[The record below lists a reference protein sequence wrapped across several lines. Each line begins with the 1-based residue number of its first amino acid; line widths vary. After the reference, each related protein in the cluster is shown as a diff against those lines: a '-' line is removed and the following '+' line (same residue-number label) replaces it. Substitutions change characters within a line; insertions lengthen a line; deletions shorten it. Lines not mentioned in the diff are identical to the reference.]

1 MPRRFALP
9 TLLALP
15 LMAGAQPHPQSP
27 DEGCVLVEYFARDP
41 IRSVSGA
48 DGPAR
53 AGALNGRYVV
63 RFENGGSLALRSAGE
78 LSLQWRR
85 DGRPEV
91 QGRLATDD
99 YLARVVDR
107 EGSARETEAA
117 KALAVAARS
126 YLRQHARPVAGCRQV
141 TDSST
146 AQRVSPNPATAE
158 ALAIVRSTGA
168 MVVEGARMRH
178 GGLAW
183 RQAVAQSRQGKRFD
197 EVLAAA
203 FPGGRLVKA
212 GGGDA
217 ACQRLVRNE
226 TWLAQAVPRWQ
237 RLLATQAGYEAPATP
252 PMVCALAQGTPY
264 SEQSRN
270 RIFMRPLATREDR
283 ITLAHEYLHLGLRLH
298 PHGQD
303 EAYVERLARRL
314 VDIKLEAP

>member
-1 MPRRFALP
+1 MPRRFIAP
-9 TLLALP
+9 ALLALP
-15 LMAGAQPHPQSP
+15 LIAAAQ
-27 DEGCVLVEYFARDP
+27 DEGCVMVEYFARDP
-41 IRSVSGA
+41 IRSLAGI

-53 AGALNGRYVV
+53 PGALNGRYVV

-78 LSLQWRR
+78 LSLRWRR

-91 QGRLATDD
+91 QGRHGTDD

-117 KALAVAARS
+117 RALAVAARS
-126 YLRQHARPVAGCRQV
+126 YLRKHGRRVAGCRQV
-141 TDSST
+141 ADSSA
-146 AQRVSPNPATAE
+146 AQRVSPNPPTAE

-168 MVVEGARMRH
+168 MVVEGVRMRH

-183 RQAVAQSRQGKRFD
+183 PKAVAQSRRGERFD

-203 FPGGRLVKA
+203 FPGARLVKA
-212 GGGDA
+212 GDDDA
-217 ACQRLVRNE
+217 VCRRLGRNE
-226 TWLAQAVPRWQ
+226 AWLAQAMPRWQ
-237 RLLATQAGYEAPATP
+237 RILVTQPGYEAPAKP
-252 PMVCALAQGTPY
+252 PVVCALAQGAPY

-283 ITLAHEYLHLGLRLH
+283 ITLAHEYLHIGLRLH
-298 PHGQD
+298 PRGQD

>member
-1 MPRRFALP
+1 MLRRFIVSA
-9 TLLALP
+9 LLALP
-15 LMAGAQPHPQSP
+15 MTVGAQPAAQ
-27 DEGCVLVEYFARDP
+27 DEGCVVVEYFARDP
-41 IRSVSGA
+41 IRSVAGV

-63 RFENGGSLALRSAGE
+63 QFENGGSLALRSAGE

-91 QGRLATDD
+91 RGRLGTDD

-126 YLRQHARPVAGCRQV
+126 YLLQNARLIAGCRQV
-141 TDSST
+141 ADSSA
-146 AQRVSPNPATAE
+146 AQRVSPNAPTAE
-158 ALAIVRSTGA
+158 ALAIVRSTDA
-168 MVVEGARMRH
+168 MVIEGVRMRH
-178 GGLAW
+178 GALAW

-197 EVLAAA
+197 EVLGTA
-203 FPGGRLVKA
+203 FPGSRPVRSGDSDTACRRL
-212 GGGDA
+212 G
-217 ACQRLVRNE
+217 RNE
-226 TWLAQAVPRWQ
+226 AWLAQAAPRWQ
-237 RLLATQAGYEAPATP
+237 RVLVTQAGYEAPATSP
-252 PMVCALAQGTPY
+252 VVCALAEGLPY
-264 SEQSRN
+264 SDQSRN

-298 PHGQD
+298 PRGQD

-314 VDIKLEAP
+314 VDINLEAP